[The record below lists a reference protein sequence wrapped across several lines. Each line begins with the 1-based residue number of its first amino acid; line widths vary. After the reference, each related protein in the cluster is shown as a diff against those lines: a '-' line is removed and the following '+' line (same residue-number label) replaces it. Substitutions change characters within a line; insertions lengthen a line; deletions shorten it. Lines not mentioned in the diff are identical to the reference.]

1 MCMPCHSKLGERET
15 SIKIIPHKMLTCNL
29 DEEHLQT
36 SLLHLEQRGVAAGAG
51 TGIEAGG
58 APEDGGGLTS
68 SSHL

>member
-1 MCMPCHSKLGERET
+1 
-15 SIKIIPHKMLTCNL
+15 MLTCNL